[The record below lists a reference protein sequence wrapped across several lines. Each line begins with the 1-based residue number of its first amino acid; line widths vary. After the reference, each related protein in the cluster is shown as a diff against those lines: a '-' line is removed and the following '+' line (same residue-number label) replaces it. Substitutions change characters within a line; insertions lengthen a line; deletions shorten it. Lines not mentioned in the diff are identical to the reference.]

1 MLVFGRRTSV
11 EQHRTLIDGRAGV
24 LIFSMKSLSSTGDK
38 VCDRATAGTWVL
50 LLL

>member
-1 MLVFGRRTSV
+1 MLNNIALSLMAG
-11 EQHRTLIDGRAGV
+11 QGRAGV